1 MVYYTEK
8 PALRL
13 TKIYTSVKIYEK
25 LLLSMPVKVGFGSH
39 CFLLVFEN
47 S

>member
-25 LLLSMPVKVGFGSH
+25 LLLSMPVKVGFW
-39 CFLLVFEN
+39 FTLLSSCV
-47 S
+47 